1 MSDDRLFPL
10 NAVRRHFSRAAPTYL
25 AAAALQKEVEARL
38 LEQVDLLEQV
48 PHCVLDLGSG
58 PGRAAGALKKRWPKA
73 QVVAMDLALP
83 MLRQVPDQTRFW
95 RPIKRVCADALQL
108 PFKDAQFDFVFS
120 SLCLQWVHPLPQ
132 ALQEIRR
139 VLKPGGL
146 LVFTTF
152 GPETLVELRDA
163 YLTIGEVPAVSPFA
177 AIQQVGDALQGSGFS
192 RAVLDRDLYRLDY
205 PDLHALMRELQAIGA
220 TDARRD
226 RKRGLMGK
234 ARWQALQAAYPR
246 DQERIVSTWEVF
258 SAMAFRPERDP
269 VRRDGDIVAS
279 IDPSQIRR
287 RQR

>member
-58 PGRAAGALKKRWPKA
+58 PGRAAGTLKKRWPKA

-246 DQERIVSTWEVF
+246 HQERIVSTWEVF